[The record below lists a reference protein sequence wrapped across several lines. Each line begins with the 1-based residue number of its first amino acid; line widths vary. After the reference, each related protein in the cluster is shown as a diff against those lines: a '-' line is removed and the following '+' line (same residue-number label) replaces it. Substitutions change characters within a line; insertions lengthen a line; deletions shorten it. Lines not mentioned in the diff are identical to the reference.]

1 MMKISH
7 GLEYAGVRLLTGA
20 MQILPGRIADWK
32 AICLGRLAYY
42 ILASR
47 RKIAKANMKRAFLE
61 EKSDREITRIVK
73 QVFVNIA
80 RTSVEFARQPK
91 LKPDKILAM
100 ITCDGQEHLDRA
112 VKEGKGAM
120 LISGH
125 FGNWELLGAWLAAS
139 GYQVDLLV
147 GEQHNPYVDRL
158 LVSFREAVGVGIIP
172 VGVASRHV
180 FRALRSGR
188 MVAVVSDQHS
198 ASGGE
203 IIQFFNRPASTPKG
217 PAAFAVKVGCPILCG
232 VLVRRGY
239 NRHHAIITAPIYP
252 PRTGDDARDIHGMTQ
267 QYSSR
272 LESIIREYP
281 SQWMW
286 THRRWKVD

>member
-1 MMKISH
+1 MTISH
-7 GLEYAGVRLLTGA
+7 GLEYLGVRLLTGLV
-20 MQILPGRIADWK
+20 QILPARVADWK
-32 AICLGRLAYY
+32 AILLGNLAYY
-42 ILASR
+42 ILTSR
-47 RKIAKANMKRAFLE
+47 RRIARANLKRAFPG
-61 EKSDREITRIVK
+61 EKDDREITRIVK
-73 QVFVNIA
+73 GVFVNIA

-91 LKPDKILAM
+91 LKRDRILDM
-100 ITCDGQEHLDRA
+100 VTCEGKEHLDRV

-125 FGNWELLGAWLAAS
+125 FGNWELLGAWLAAV
-139 GYQVDLLV
+139 GYNVDFLV

-180 FRALRSGR
+180 FKALRVGR

-203 IIQFFNRPASTPKG
+203 IVQFFGRPASTPKG

-232 VLVRRGY
+232 GLVRLGY
-239 NRHHAIITAPIYP
+239 NRHHAIITPPIYP
-252 PRTGDDARDIHGMTQ
+252 PATGNDEQDIHRMTQ
-267 QYSSR
+267 EYTSR
-272 LESIIREYP
+272 FEAIIREHP
-281 SQWMW
+281 EQWMW